1 MDRMAQKH
9 AREVKIALDKD
20 RVERD
25 GDLRC
30 QTRIARQSTAEHMK
44 LQVEHIV
51 ITEQLD
57 LVVNERNAMVK
68 TIGRE
73 RRQADV
79 DRQTLYVSVS
89 PSPYPHAIASP
100 TPYPH
105 HLGKVSVVIWRQ
117 V

>member
-25 GDLRC
+25 GDLRS
-30 QTRIARQSTAEHMK
+30 QTRIARQSTAELMK

-57 LVVNERNAMVK
+57 LVVNECNVQCD
-68 TIGRE
+68 G
-73 RRQADV
+73 
-79 DRQTLYVSVS
+79 
-89 PSPYPHAIASP
+89 
-100 TPYPH
+100 
-105 HLGKVSVVIWRQ
+105 
-117 V
+117 